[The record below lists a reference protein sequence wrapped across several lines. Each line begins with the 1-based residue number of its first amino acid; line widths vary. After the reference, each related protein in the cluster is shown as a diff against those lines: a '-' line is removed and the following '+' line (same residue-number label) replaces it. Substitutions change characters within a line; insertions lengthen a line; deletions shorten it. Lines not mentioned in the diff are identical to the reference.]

1 MAINVDHIADVSFK
15 QYFLGDTGEA
25 PANGK
30 IKVNDNTYEV
40 TFANG
45 QVNARFTSGNWFT
58 NLFRWRTMGRFKD
71 ALQTQYNNWVADSA
85 KATAAGFK
93 NNQNITAVKDAV
105 NKCFDI
111 IYEAS
116 GKLDENPMNVSQAI
130 VKAYAMPHSH
140 VEIDEDD
147 FHRFQHFCEST
158 PPGIGKYAKRLGQF
172 YELAA
177 VRNELT
183 TAESGTEADLI
194 LSDRL
199 GFITHMDKNC
209 EGRSEEFKKRYI
221 LNMLDSII
229 DGFLQAFN
237 AMEDKKTD
245 VFLFLDSVNG
255 ACVEAKNDN
264 VLDWLGKASG
274 VTRAARS
281 TDKNDLAFSVL
292 AEFNAIADEVKAPF
306 REAARKSC
314 EAEVRAE
321 CQKEGIEDAATIND
335 RITARVETIVLNKS
349 AEIDPLI
356 NQRLE
361 KEGKSFL
368 YDNLAGARRPVTEIA
383 KDENTGMWTVTTLVD
398 KNGKP
403 ILKPVSAYDIDKYF
417 GMLVDMYK
425 EDAVIMNM
433 IDNKTRKVH
442 DLKMVNRMD
451 LNADDVIR
459 LADKCLKYDEDMAS
473 LTTAVKNQ
481 LRVELDL
488 ADWELNNAIR
498 DALEEVKNLR
508 QVNADDTQNRF
519 ARFVKNYVDGSYAD
533 QLTDEGRLANLI
545 SRRIENVKAS
555 RQTRLANLDNK
566 AAHCA
571 QMLKLAYP
579 DKIVD
584 VKKAQEA
591 IAATLRV
598 MIGRAY
604 PEQAVDGT
612 KRSSCKTNLDK
623 LMVNGRLFTDEL
635 RYDISHRA
643 PGRDEIDLK
652 DNMKILLGCIEHYGK
667 IDRATFMRKSGEGE
681 VMA

>member
-1 MAINVDHIADVSFK
+1 MAITVDHIRDVSFK
-15 QYFLGDTGEA
+15 QYFLGDTGET

-30 IKVNDNTYEV
+30 IRVNDNTYEV

-58 NLFRWRTMGRFKD
+58 NLFRWKTMGRFKRE
-71 ALQTQYNNWVADSA
+71 LQAQYDGWVTDSA
-85 KATAAGFK
+85 KATAAGFT

-116 GKLDENPMNVSQAI
+116 GKLDKNPRNVSLAI

-140 VEIDEDD
+140 IEIDEDD
-147 FHRFQHFCEST
+147 FNRYQHFCEDT
-158 PPGIGKYAKRLGQF
+158 PPVLGKYAKRLGQF
-172 YELAA
+172 FELAA

-183 TAESGTEADLI
+183 TAASGTEADLI
-194 LSDRL
+194 LSQRL

-209 EGRSEEFKKRYI
+209 EGKSEEFKKRYI

-229 DGFLQAFN
+229 DGFLQAVN

-245 VFLFLDSVNG
+245 IFVFLDSVNG

-264 VLDWLGKASG
+264 VLDWLGKTSG
-274 VTRAARS
+274 VTRAALS
-281 TDKNDLAFSVL
+281 TDQNDLAFSVL

-306 REAARKSC
+306 REAARKAC

-321 CQKEGIEDAATIND
+321 CQKEGIEDAATIAD
-335 RITARVETIVLNKS
+335 RIHARVETIVINQS
-349 AEIDPLI
+349 AQIDPLI
-356 NQRLE
+356 HQRLE
-361 KEGKSFL
+361 TEGKRFL
-368 YDNLAGARRPVTEIA
+368 YDNLAGARRPATEIS

-417 GMLVDMYK
+417 GLLVDMYK
-425 EDAVIMNM
+425 EDAVLMTM
-433 IDNKTRKVH
+433 VDYTTRKVR
-442 DLKMVNRMD
+442 DLKVANRMD
-451 LNADDVIR
+451 LNADDTIR
-459 LADKCLKYDEDMAS
+459 LADKCLKYEEDMAS
-473 LTTAVKNQ
+473 LTTAVKGQ
-481 LRVELDL
+481 LRVKLDL

-498 DALEEVKNLR
+498 DALEEVKKLR
-508 QVNADDTQNRF
+508 QVNDDDTQLRF
-519 ARFVKNYVDGSYAD
+519 ARFVNNYVDGSYAD
-533 QLTDEGRLANLI
+533 QLTDECRLANLI
-545 SRRIENVKAS
+545 ARRIENVKAS
-555 RQTRLANLDNK
+555 RQARLANLDNQ

-591 IAATLRV
+591 IAATLRA
-598 MIGRAY
+598 MIERAY
-604 PEQAVDGT
+604 PEQDLGGA

-667 IDRATFMRKSGEGE
+667 IERATFMRSAGQAE
-681 VMA
+681 VIA

>member
-1 MAINVDHIADVSFK
+1 MAIIVDHIADVSFK
-15 QYFLGDTGEA
+15 RYFLGDTGEA

-30 IKVNDNTYEV
+30 IKVNDNTYAV
-40 TFANG
+40 SFQNG
-45 QVNARFTSGNWFT
+45 RVRASFTSGNWFT
-58 NLFRWRTMGRFKD
+58 NLFRLKTMGRFKRE
-71 ALQTQYNNWVADSA
+71 LQAQYDNWVTDNAA
-85 KATAAGFK
+85 AATAGFK
-93 NNQNITAVKDAV
+93 NNHNIAAVKSAV
-105 NKCFDI
+105 DKCFDI

-116 GKLDENPMNVSQAI
+116 GKLDKNPMNVSKAI
-130 VKAYAMPHSH
+130 VKAYAMPNSH

-147 FHRFQHFCEST
+147 FGRFQHFCEAT
-158 PPGIGKYAKRLGQF
+158 PPGIKKYSKRLGEF
-172 YELAA
+172 YEFAA

-183 TAESGTEADLI
+183 TAASGTEADLI
-194 LSDRL
+194 LLNRL
-199 GFITHMDKNC
+199 GFKTHMDENC
-209 EGRSEEFKKRYI
+209 EGKSEDFKKRYI

-237 AMEDKKTD
+237 AMEDTKTD
-245 VFLFLDSVNG
+245 VFLFLDSVDG
-255 ACVEAKNDN
+255 TCVEAKNDN
-264 VLDWLGKASG
+264 VLDWIGKASG

-292 AEFNAIADEVKAPF
+292 AEFNAIADEVRAPF
-306 REAARKSC
+306 REEARKSC

-321 CQKEGIEDAATIND
+321 CQKEGITDEATIND
-335 RITARVETIVLNKS
+335 RITARVETIVIQKS
-349 AEIDPLI
+349 GEIDPLI
-356 NQRLE
+356 HQKLE
-361 KEGKSFL
+361 ADGKFIL

-417 GMLVDMYK
+417 GQLVDMYK
-425 EDAVIMNM
+425 EDAVLMNM
-433 IDNKTRKVH
+433 VDYKTRKVH
-442 DLKMVNRMD
+442 DLKMANRMD
-451 LNADDVIR
+451 ISADDVIR
-459 LADKCLKYDEDMAS
+459 LADKCLKYEDDMAS
-473 LTTAVKNQ
+473 LTMAVKDQ
-481 LRVELDL
+481 LRVNLNM

-498 DALEEVKNLR
+498 DALGDVKNLR

-519 ARFVKNYVDGSYAD
+519 ARFVNNYVDGSYAD

-545 SRRIENVKAS
+545 ARRIENVKAF
-555 RQTRLANLDNK
+555 RQICLANLDEK

-571 QMLKLAYP
+571 QMLKMANP

-591 IAATLRV
+591 IAATLRT
-598 MIGRAY
+598 MIERVY
-604 PEQAVDGT
+604 SEQASGGA
-612 KRSSCKTNLDK
+612 KRSSCKNNLDK

-652 DNMKILLGCIEHYGK
+652 DNMKILLGCIKHYGK
-667 IDRATFMRKSGEGE
+667 IESATFMRKNGNVE
-681 VMA
+681 VIA